1 MKPSANPLFESDR
14 MPGPLSHITVIELA
28 GIGPGPF
35 ACMMLADLGAT
46 VVRVDR
52 LPGPPSKGGLEDLMR
67 NDSIVDR
74 GRRSVSVNMKDPRG
88 VEAVLRLMERADI
101 LVEGFRPGVAEK
113 LGLGP
118 LVCHARNPRL
128 IYGRMTGWG
137 QTGPLAQAAGHDI
150 NYISLSGALHA
161 MGGADRP
168 PVPPLNLVGDY
179 GGGGMLLVVGV
190 LAALAE
196 AQRSGKGQVVDAA
209 MTDGAALLMA
219 AQYGLMAKGFWQD
232 RRESNFLDG
241 AAHFYG
247 TYECAD
253 GRYVSIGAIEP
264 QFYSQLLALCGID
277 DPQFRHQWEQ
287 GEWPALRRKLDAV
300 IRQRTRDE
308 WCALL
313 EGSDACF
320 APVLSMAEA
329 PLHPHNQARGTFVAP
344 QGVSQPAPAPRFD
357 RTPSELPQPA
367 PTVGA
372 HTGELLAHAGFAP
385 EDIRALHEAGVIHLA
400 GAAA

>member
-1 MKPSANPLFESDR
+1 PLYH
-14 MPGPLSHITVIELA
+14 LTVIELA

-35 ACMMLADLGAT
+35 ACMLLADLGAT
-46 VVRVDR
+46 VIRIDR
-52 LPGPPSKGGLEDLMR
+52 LPGPPSRGGLEDLLR

-74 GRRSVSVNMKDPRG
+74 GRRSVAVNMKDPRG
-88 VEAVLRLMERADI
+88 VEAVLKLVERADI

-118 LVCHARNPRL
+118 QQCHARNPRL
-128 IYGRMTGWG
+128 VYGRMTGWG

-161 MGGADRP
+161 MGAADRP
-168 PVPPLNLVGDY
+168 PAPPLNLLGDY

-196 AQRSGKGQVVDAA
+196 AQRSGRGQVVDAA

-219 AQYGLMAKGFWQD
+219 AQYGLMAKGLWQD

-253 GRYVSIGAIEP
+253 GRFVSIGAIEP
-264 QFYSQLLALCGID
+264 QFYRQLLALCGID
-277 DPQFRHQWEQ
+277 DPGFQKQW
-287 GEWPALRRKLDAV
+287 
-300 IRQRTRDE
+300 
-308 WCALL
+308 
-313 EGSDACF
+313 
-320 APVLSMAEA
+320 
-329 PLHPHNQARGTFVAP
+329 
-344 QGVSQPAPAPRFD
+344 
-357 RTPSELPQPA
+357 
-367 PTVGA
+367 
-372 HTGELLAHAGFAP
+372 
-385 EDIRALHEAGVIHLA
+385 
-400 GAAA
+400 